1 MPNKIKSIQD
11 PKLRLEIL
19 GSDDVRKIHEA
30 TLWIIQNVGVKFPS
44 RRALSIWEEAGA
56 SVDRERMIVRAS
68 PALIESALKHC
79 PPAYPLAARDPGQD
93 LPLDG
98 NHVYLGTDGCG
109 VEVIDIETGV
119 RRTSRLKDVEDIA
132 RIGDAVEEIAF
143 HWVPVSAQDTP
154 PETRGLHEIK
164 AIWENSTKHVQ
175 TESIYKPHEART
187 AIEMASMLVGGSA
200 ELRKRPVLSLM
211 QCSASPLGHD
221 GGSVDAALLAAE
233 AGIPT
238 GFMTMAACL
247 TTGPAT
253 LAGTLAVGNAEV
265 VAGTALLQLA
275 FPGAPVF
282 YAAAQTASDLRTGA
296 YTGGGPEDFL
306 FGGATNALADFYG
319 IPLSMGSFATGAKEP
334 NWQAGIDNSL
344 STLMASAAMSDML
357 LGAGFLHG
365 SRIWSYAEMMMDC
378 EIFSIVHKMLQGI
391 PVNDETLA
399 LDTIA
404 AAGPSGNFLTQKH
417 TRRHMHDVFV
427 PEFMDRRPY
436 SEWEARGDD
445 ARDWALAK
453 ARKLLAEHEPE
464 PLDPALQSEFARL
477 IEQSAPEDEASFQ

>member
-1 MPNKIKSIQD
+1 MPNKIKSISD
-11 PKLRLEIL
+11 SRLRLEIL
-19 GSDDVRKIHEA
+19 SAEDVRKVHEA
-30 TLWIIQNVGVKFPS
+30 TLWIIQNVGVRFPS
-44 RRALSIWEEAGA
+44 QRALSIWQEGGA
-56 SVDRERMIVRAS
+56 SVDLDRMIVKAA
-68 PALIESALKHC
+68 PALIESALKRC
-79 PPAYPLAARDPGQD
+79 PPTYSLAARDPAQD

-109 VEVIDIETGV
+109 VEVLDIETGI
-119 RRTSRLKDVEDIA
+119 RRTSSLKDVEDIA
-132 RIGDAVEEIAF
+132 RIGDALEEIAF

-175 TESIYKPHEART
+175 TESIYSLHEART

-391 PVNDETLA
+391 AVNDETLA

-404 AAGPSGNFLTQKH
+404 SAGPAGNFLTQKH

-427 PEFMDRRPY
+427 SEFMDRRPY
-436 SEWEARGDD
+436 SEWETKGDD

-453 ARKLLAEHEPE
+453 ARRLLAEHSPQ
-464 PLDPALQSEFARL
+464 PLEPALRSEFARL
-477 IEQSAPEDEASFQ
+477 IEQPVQKDERPPQ